1 MYSIMCRKLNKL
13 YSLKARLYESLKMA
27 KTSGA
32 DPEVIVIR
40 INDLECDIA
49 KVEKEIKFE
58 EAMKPFIYMLI
69 FFVVSALVILGVSL
83 FNIYI

>member
-1 MYSIMCRKLNKL
+1 MLNRKLDKL
-13 YSLKARLYESLKMA
+13 YKLQTKLYESLELA
-27 KTSGA
+27 ENSGA
-32 DPEVIVIR
+32 DPEVISIR
-40 INDLECDIA
+40 TNDLECDIA